1 MTVALPEK
9 PDGNQYEDLV
19 VACLRVQGYFVES
32 RLTLRDGKKEVLE
45 LDVIATPCGSPGTS
59 RSLYEAKSGSLTFE
73 IVFKLFGQRS
83 YLNIAQ
89 ANVAFL
95 KPTDPLHL
103 PVYEQRASS
112 MGVRVCQLDLDLTGL
127 PSLAPPTNTLTTE
140 QRVAAVHAAWYQQI
154 ARRVAFAAFVE
165 HCGENRAEPHCER
178 ARNYSF
184 NVHAAF
190 FQPTPLARAE
200 ALYSAY
206 LDSPKLSGEA
216 VAATATALGRDLR
229 KFWWDLYDLPE
240 HLWIQSLM
248 HLEWS
253 ARLAIVKNALDDI
266 AERGAEPPP
275 TTSLKVGSL
284 SLEIPLHALPESF
297 VEGLSVLR
305 AHPHATRLAYLYQC
319 VLDLFGGF
327 IHEDDAEELA
337 LISHFT
343 GVPATEIVG
352 ALETIDVFFASS
364 GGSMLRRQTGGLLLM
379 KMVPA
384 YVRGGGCFMRSALLG
399 VDAYQGRYANTG
411 WLLTK
416 WHNALYHSLVPSLGA
431 P

>member
-1 MTVALPEK
+1 MTISLPKK
-9 PDGNQYEDLV
+9 PDGTQYEDLV

-59 RSLYEAKSGSLTFE
+59 RSLYEAKSGSLAFE
-73 IVFKLFGQRS
+73 TVFKLFGQRT
-83 YLNIAQ
+83 YLNVNQ
-89 ANVAFL
+89 AFLAYL

-103 PVYEQRASS
+103 PVYEQRGAS
-112 MGVRVCQLDLDLTGL
+112 MGVRVCHLDLDLAGL
-127 PSLAPPTNTLTTE
+127 AVLAPPTNTLTTD
-140 QRVAAVHAAWYQQI
+140 QREAAVRAAWYSQI
-154 ARRVAFAAFVE
+154 ARRHAFAAFVE
-165 HCGENRAEPHCER
+165 HCGDNRTEPHCEK

-206 LDSPKLSGEA
+206 LDTPKLSGEA
-216 VAATATALGRDLR
+216 VAATAGALGRDSQ
-229 KFWWDLYDLPE
+229 KFWWDLYDLPD

-248 HLEWS
+248 HIEWS
-253 ARLAIVKNALDDI
+253 ARLSIVKNALDDI
-266 AERGAEPPP
+266 AERGAAPPP

-284 SLEIPLHALPESF
+284 TLEVPLHALPESF
-297 VEGLSVLR
+297 VDGLTVLR
-305 AHPHATRLAYLYQC
+305 SHPHATRLAYLYQC
-319 VLDLFGGF
+319 VLDVFGGF
-327 IHEDDAEELA
+327 LHEDDPEELA
-337 LISHFT
+337 LISAFT
-343 GVPATEIVG
+343 GIPAADIVSS
-352 ALETIDVFFASS
+352 LETIDAFFAPSS
-364 GGSMLRRQTGGLLLM
+364 GSMLRRQTGGLLLM

-384 YVRGGGCFMRSALLG
+384 YVRGGGCFMRSALLDFDSY
-399 VDAYQGRYANTG
+399 VAKYPSTG

-416 WHNALYHSLVPSLGA
+416 WHNALYHSLVPALGV